1 MILCYSYQR
10 KIHVGIINAD
20 QVKMSQ
26 SW

>member
-1 MILCYSYQR
+1 M
-10 KIHVGIINAD
+10 NAD